1 LYLNIIPIFIIQN
14 KFLPIPI
21 LGIGRD
27 LCIRLHSLGATV
39 IAVSRSP
46 QPLADLQRSCPGTQ
60 TISVDLS
67 DWQATRTALKSL
79 PPLDGL
85 VNNAGTAIIKP
96 FNEFS
101 EKDFDDTINVNLKA
115 AFNVSQIAVP
125 LIRPGGSIVNISSLA
140 ALSAMPGH
148 ATYSISK
155 AGIDGLT
162 RSLAL
167 ELADRKILTRMGRK
181 NWSDPAKA
189 GPLLARIPMG
199 WFGEVVNSICFLLSD
214 QSSYINGHSLPIE
227 GGYRAN

>member
-1 LYLNIIPIFIIQN
+1 
-14 KFLPIPI
+14 
-21 LGIGRD
+21 
-27 LCIRLHSLGATV
+27 
-39 IAVSRSP
+39 
-46 QPLADLQRSCPGTQ
+46 LADLQRSCPGTQ

-167 ELADRKILTRMGRK
+167 ELADRKIRCNSVNPTVILTRMGRE

-199 WFGEVVNSICFLLSD
+199 RFGEVDEVVNPICFLLSD